1 MNTFEYYTN
10 KLSMP
15 ERSHLFVWRNAY
27 QGGNKLIQRNSL
39 TVCTKYIKEEYRTYI
54 EVLKLIAI

>member
-15 ERSHLFVWRNAY
+15 ERSHLYVWRNAY
-27 QGGNKLIQRNSL
+27 KSGNKLIQRNSL
-39 TVCTKYIKEEYRTYI
+39 TVCTNLIKAEYRTYI
-54 EVLKLIAI
+54 EVLKLISI